1 LSDIFPTC
9 RIPIFRYDA
18 KTLRQRQGKT
28 AMTLKTRF
36 SGSAIASAVILILA
50 QFGGASAQ
58 QIQDQAAIRTAIET
72 VISPRLAA
80 ISGASGEVEVGT
92 IDSRL
97 RLEACPNI
105 DVELPPINAATMT
118 AKVSCQDPSWTLYVP
133 VHLHAW
139 INAVIAA
146 TNLPPNTTLSGAQLT
161 SGRVDQL
168 ASSAGLITD
177 PRQAQGKVLRIGLM
191 AGNPVLSSLLDLPI
205 SVRRGQNVVLTLTTQ
220 SMTLKTTAMA
230 MEDGRVGDSIS
241 VQNPATQKTL
251 HATVSRDGGVEIKF

>member
-1 LSDIFPTC
+1 MPT
-9 RIPIFRYDA
+9 
-18 KTLRQRQGKT
+18 KTS
-28 AMTLKTRF
+28 F
-36 SGSAIASAVILILA
+36 SRSAIAGIAVLISA
-50 QFGGASAQ
+50 QCGGASAQ
-58 QIQDQAAIRTAIET
+58 QIQDEAAIRSAIEAT
-72 VISPRLAA
+72 ISPRLTTMV
-80 ISGASGEVEVGT
+80 GASGEIEVGT

-105 DVELPPINAATMT
+105 DVELPATNAATMT

-139 INAVIAA
+139 VNAVVAA
-146 TNLPPNTTLSGAQLT
+146 TNLPPNTTLSAMQLT

-177 PRQAQGKVLRIGLM
+177 PRQVQGKILRIGLM

-205 SVRRGQNVVLTLTTQ
+205 AVHRGQNVVLTLTAQ
-220 SMTLKTTAMA
+220 SMTLKTTATA

-241 VQNPATQKTL
+241 VQNPASQKTL
-251 HATVSRDGGVEIKF
+251 RATVSRDGGVEIKF